1 MTSGTALSW
10 LADPSDANGLR
21 WPAAGGG
28 WRYLSYAALAERC
41 HRIAAGLVDAGVR
54 RNDRVVVVPR
64 SAPDFVATFFGTL
77 RAGATVS
84 AIAPPMALR
93 DSFAEHVATAVSAL
107 RPAVLVAGESIRD
120 ELAPLRDLPPVWTP
134 RELAET
140 GAAHP
145 GRAPAD
151 TAVIQ
156 FTSGT
161 GGRPRGVRIPFES
174 LAANTSAIRGWL
186 RAGRDDEWAS
196 WLPVHHDMGLIGCM
210 VTPVVGGHGL
220 WLLRPED
227 FVRDPLSYLRCFG
240 SGSATI
246 TATPGFGLDHILRR
260 VDADA
265 LAGLDFSGWR
275 AIVVGAERVD
285 PVTLRRFQR
294 LLAPHGLPGTALLPA
309 YGLAEATLAVTGV
322 PAGRRWV
329 DTEVRRDTPGFGL
342 PVGGRGQRVVGCGR
356 PVGDTSVR
364 ILDEAGTPVPDGHLG
379 EIEVRGS
386 SVGAGYLDDSATGS
400 TLCDGALRTGDAGF
414 LLDGELYVLGR
425 LGDRV
430 KVRGRSV
437 FAEDVE
443 LALKETGAPAHRQ
456 AVVLGERA
464 GTTVAVAV
472 LEAPERE
479 WLTRA
484 RQVLRAECAGITA
497 VVVAA
502 PPGTIPRT
510 SSGKRMRRALWQAFV
525 AGELDHLRVPAVTGA
540 PPRPADRARPDRPG
554 PGRSSVRSGPER

>member
-1 MTSGTALSW
+1 MTSRPSLSW
-10 LADPSDANGLR
+10 LEDPSDDNGLR
-21 WPAAGGG
+21 WLTPDGD
-28 WRYLSYAALAERC
+28 WRYLSYAELARQC
-41 HRIAAGLVDAGVR
+41 HHLAGGLINAGVR
-54 RNDRVVVVPR
+54 RNDRVVVIPR
-64 SAPDFVATFFGTL
+64 SAPDFVATFFGAL

-84 AIAPPMALR
+84 AIAPPQALQGGY
-93 DSFAEHVATAVSAL
+93 AEHVTTTLAAL
-107 RPAVLVAGESIRD
+107 RPTVLVADRSIRD
-120 ELAPLRDLPPVWTP
+120 HLRDLPATVAVWTP
-134 RELAET
+134 EELAAD
-140 GAAHP
+140 GAGARQS

-151 TAVIQ
+151 TALIQ

-174 LAANTSAIRGWL
+174 LEANTAAIRTWL

-210 VTPVVGGHGL
+210 VTPVAGGNGL
-220 WLLRPED
+220 WLSRPKD
-227 FVRDPLSYLRCFG
+227 FVRDPMNYLRCFG

-260 VDADA
+260 VDAATLD
-265 LAGLDFSGWR
+265 GMDFSGWR

-285 PVTLRRFQR
+285 PDTLRRFHR
-294 LLAPHGLPGTALLPA
+294 LLEPHGLRDRVLLPA

-322 PAGRRWV
+322 PVGRGWV
-329 DTEVRRDTPGFGL
+329 DTEVRPDALPIGL
-342 PVGGRGQRVVGCGR
+342 PAGGRGLRVVGCGH
-356 PVGDTSVR
+356 PVGNSSVR
-364 ILDEAGTPVPDGHLG
+364 IVDEAGMSLPDGHLG
-379 EIEVRGS
+379 EIEVRGD
-386 SVGAGYLDDSATGS
+386 SVGAGYLDDSAATA

-443 LALKETGAPAHRQ
+443 LALKQTGAPEHRR
-456 AVVLGERA
+456 AVVLGERR
-464 GTTVAVAV
+464 GTPVAVAV
-472 LEAPERE
+472 LEAPEDE

-484 RQVLRAECAGITA
+484 RQVLRATCAGMAA

-502 PPGTIPRT
+502 PAGTIPRT
-510 SSGKRMRRALWQAFV
+510 SSGKRMRRKLWQAFL
-525 AGELDHLRVPAVTGA
+525 AGELDPSPNQA
-540 PPRPADRARPDRPG
+540 
-554 PGRSSVRSGPER
+554 SPEASAQ